1 MQSLPRDFLTQ
12 IAQKYQLSKEQ
23 EDAFVEIY
31 HRGDDELEAAEAL
44 SISPS
49 AFRTRMTGVYEKFQI
64 GGRGPGKFYRLQV
77 FLIGEYQKTGQKL
90 LPEKSSTEIYI
101 QTLVK
106 EVREFVASSICERC
120 GKMRV
125 LDMEQPI
132 GLASIYTSVNILEKV
147 TGRRRLEIADL
158 FERYGVEDFERFGLT
173 PIHEK
178 RIDGLEA
185 VAQHEK
191 LIVLGKPGAGKTT
204 FLKRLAMLCVE
215 QQFQANRVPIF
226 ITLKAFA
233 ETPGKPSLWEYLPR
247 SFAPH
252 QTTNPPAG
260 LSNKLQAILEEGQ
273 ALILLDGLDEV
284 RDVDS
289 QRIINEIQKF
299 ATQFHLNQFVMTCRI
314 AAREYTF
321 EQFTEVEVADFDEN
335 QILDFVTKWFTTK
348 QDPVKAETFIQKL
361 ETDERIRELATNP
374 LLLTLLCLVFEDAAD
389 FPTNRSEL
397 YEEGLDVLLKKW
409 DAKRNIERDQVYK
422 KLSRQRKEDLLSY
435 LAYTF
440 FERGEYFFKQRVAID
455 RIIQFI
461 RNAPNMSQ
469 DDKNLELDGV
479 AVLKSIEAQHGL
491 LLERARGIYSFSH
504 LTFQEYFTARQIKE
518 QRSDALLEDLA
529 SHVTEKRWREVFL
542 LTLGMLPDATRLL
555 QLMKAQADQILAGNF
570 KLQQFLNWVM
580 QKSNSV
586 DVPYKLGAVRAF
598 YLKLALAHDR
608 TLAHDLDLD
617 RTLAHDLYLDRTLAQ
632 DLDLD
637 RALAQDLAQ
646 ALDNNNFFFG
656 FKSNGIDDSMTTHFP
671 NYDFAQ
677 ALDYNI
683 LFVGFKFNDSN
694 LQHKLTE
701 LRNLLPHISW
711 RNCEQ
716 CETWWKANGQAW
728 TKQLRS
734 IMIEHRNIGHDW
746 QFSQEQ
752 KEQLQQYYDANKLL
766 VDCMN
771 SECYVSP
778 EVRKEI
784 EETLLLPIAEIE
796 KRQQP

>member
-1 MQSLPRDFLTQ
+1 MQPLPCNFLTR

-44 SISPS
+44 SISQS

-64 GGRGPGKFYRLQV
+64 AGKGPGKFYRLQV

-90 LPEKSSTEIYI
+90 PPEKTSTEIYI

-147 TGRRRLEIADL
+147 TGRQRLKIADL
-158 FERYGVEDFERFGLT
+158 FERCGAEDVERFGLT
-173 PIHEK
+173 PIKEQ

-185 VAQHEK
+185 VAQHKK
-191 LIVLGKPGAGKTT
+191 LMVLGKPGAGKTT

-215 QQFQANRVPIF
+215 QHFQAHRVPIF

-233 ETPGKPSLWEYLPR
+233 ETSGRPSLWEYLPQ
-247 SFAPH
+247 SFALH
-252 QTTNPPAG
+252 QTANPPAE
-260 LSNKLQAILEEGQ
+260 LITKLQVILEEGQ

-284 RDVDS
+284 RDIDS
-289 QRIINEIQKF
+289 QRIIDEIQRF

-321 EQFTEVEVADFDEN
+321 EQFTEVEVADFDDD
-335 QILDFVTKWFTTK
+335 QIFDFVTKWFTTK
-348 QDPVKAETFIQKL
+348 QDPIKAETFIQKL
-361 ETDERIRELATNP
+361 ETDKRIRELATNP

-409 DAKRNIERDQVYK
+409 DAKRNIERDRVYK
-422 KLSRQRKEDLLSY
+422 KLSRQRKEDLLSH

-440 FERGEYFFKQRVAID
+440 FERGEYFFKQQIAIN

-461 RNAPNMSQ
+461 RNAPNTSQ
-469 DDKNLELDGV
+469 DDKNLELDGL

-491 LLERARGIYSFSH
+491 LIERARGIYSFSH

-529 SHVTEKRWREVFL
+529 NHVAEKHWREVFL
-542 LTLGMLPDATRLL
+542 LTVGMLPDATRLL
-555 QLMKAQADQILAGNF
+555 QLMKAKTDRILAGDF
-570 KLQQFLNWVM
+570 KLQQYLNWVIH
-580 QKSNSV
+580 KSNSV
-586 DVPYKLGAVRAF
+586 DVPYKPAAVRASYF
-598 YLKLALAHDR
+598 AFAHALDLDLNLAHA
-608 TLAHDLDLD
+608 LDLDLD
-617 RTLAHDLYLDRTLAQ
+617 LAHALDLELDFDRDLNLDR
-632 DLDLD
+632 DLDQSLD
-637 RALAQDLAQ
+637 LNLAHALDLA
-646 ALDNNNFFFG
+646 LKLKDR
-656 FKSNGIDDSMTTHFP
+656 
-671 NYDFAQ
+671 
-677 ALDYNI
+677 
-683 LFVGFKFNDSN
+683 N
-694 LQHKLTE
+694 LQHNLQE
-701 LRNLLPHISW
+701 LSDQLPDTSW
-711 RNCEQ
+711 ENREQ
-716 CETWWKANGQAW
+716 FKIWWKANGQAW
-728 TKQLRS
+728 TNQLRT

-746 QFSQEQ
+746 QFS
-752 KEQLQQYYDANKLL
+752 KEEKERSQQYYDANKLL

-778 EVRKEI
+778 EVRQEI
-784 EETLLLPIAEIE
+784 EATLLLPIAEIE
-796 KRQQP
+796 KRQQA